1 MMPAPY
7 SSLLPDLKQ
16 HARDLLANMPHC
28 HGWDHTIRVW
38 RNARHIAAVEQADLA
53 TVEYA
58 ALLHDIGRA
67 AEFEDPGRTCH
78 AEIGAA
84 QIPAILQQLGI
95 TNTAF
100 IKHVQQCVL
109 THRYRKRKE
118 RQPQTLEAK
127 VVFDADK
134 LDSIGAIGLGRA
146 FHFAGRVGARV
157 HNSREKALASESY
170 STEDTAYR
178 EYLVKLQH
186 VSKAM
191 LTGEGQRMAK
201 VRHQFMQQ
209 FIEHLNHETQGES

>member
-7 SSLLPDLKQ
+7 SSLLPDLK
-16 HARDLLANMPHC
+16 HYVRDLLANMPHC

-38 RNARHIAAVEQADLA
+38 RNARQIAEVEKADLA

-67 AEFEDPGRTCH
+67 AEFDDPGRACH

-84 QIPAILQQLGI
+84 QIPAILQQLDI
-95 TNTAF
+95 TDTAF
-100 IKHVQQCVL
+100 IDHVQQCVL
-109 THRYRKRKE
+109 THRYRRHE
-118 RQPQTLEAK
+118 ELQPQTLEAK

-146 FHFAGRVGARV
+146 FHFAGRIGARV
-157 HNSREKALASESY
+157 HNSREEALASKSY

-178 EYLVKLQH
+178 EYLVKLRH
-186 VSKAM
+186 IYKSM
-191 LTGEGQRMAK
+191 RTGEGRRMAG
-201 VRHQFMQQ
+201 VRHRFMQQ
-209 FIEHLNHETQGES
+209 FIERLNHETQG